1 MTSMVTTPRFTARDR
16 GVCFLVAIF
25 ALHCAA
31 ASAQCSQ
38 ATRPAEA
45 PSVQSA
51 SSTQSSSPT
60 AVNGESSSL
69 PEATDAVRFATG
81 SAITVLEGTPL
92 QVINDMPI
100 SSRTTRAGAR
110 LAFTVTRDVVADGIL
125 VIPCG
130 ATVYGTVVS
139 AKKTGRLAGT
149 PNLTLELNALNLD
162 GRSYPLYTPPFKVV
176 GQSKTRPT
184 VDKMTTGAAAGA
196 LAAKATVPNNLSYT
210 QLSAGGPEKIVH
222 YTISPADQAKG
233 IALAAGVGA
242 GVGAAIAAS
251 SPPSIAL
258 IPAESEMEFTLT
270 SPVAVFPVDRPTAA
284 RLALGMHHG
293 GPVLYVRGE
302 SQ

>member
-1 MTSMVTTPRFTARDR
+1 MLMIKTPRRNAANR
-16 GVCFLVAIF
+16 GVCFLLAVF
-25 ALHCAA
+25 ALNSAVAA
-31 ASAQCSQ
+31 AQCSQ
-38 ATRPAEA
+38 SARP
-45 PSVQSA
+45 VA
-51 SSTQSSSPT
+51 SSEPSSAVSAVSSSSSET
-60 AVNGESSSL
+60 AD
-69 PEATDAVRFATG
+69 TVRFATG
-81 SAITVLEGTPL
+81 NAITVLEDTKL

-100 SSRTTRAGAR
+100 SSRTTKDGAR
-110 LAFTVTRDVVADGIL
+110 IAFTVTQDVVVDGVL

-139 AKKTGRLAGT
+139 LKQAGRLTGSS
-149 PNLTLELNALNLD
+149 NLTLQLSALNLN

-184 VDKMTTGAAAGA
+184 VDKMATGAAVGA
-196 LAAKATVPNNLSYT
+196 LATKATVPTNLSYN
-210 QLSAGGPEKIVH
+210 QLSAGGPEKTVH

-258 IPAESEMEFTLT
+258 IPAESEMEFTLA
-270 SPVAVFPVDRPTAA
+270 SPIAVYPVDQRTAA
-284 RLALGMHHG
+284 RLAQGMHPG

-302 SQ
+302 TQ